1 MEFTE
6 YQDLLPLE
14 ILETVQNIHAE
25 LSAIGFTEEIKEAK
39 SGPVLSYMKDR
50 KVLLNYVYRKS
61 GIKVRLYAAEIS
73 AYEDCLAVLPDS
85 MKTELKKAT
94 DCKKLNGLTCTP
106 TCPGG
111 YTYTLDGELL
121 KKCRSTA
128 FLMTLNQKTA
138 ENIQTLILREAEQR

>member
-1 MEFTE
+1 MKFAE
-6 YQDLLPLE
+6 YQDLLPSEMLK
-14 ILETVQNIHAE
+14 TVRNIHAE
-25 LSAIGFTEEIKEAK
+25 LLAMGFTEEIKEAK
-39 SGPVLSYMKDR
+39 SG
-50 KVLLNYVYRKS
+50 
-61 GIKVRLYAAEIS
+61 IKVRLYAAGIA

-85 MKTELKKAT
+85 MKAELKKAT

-121 KKCRSTA
+121 KKCRSMA

-138 ENIQTLILREAEQR
+138 EYIQTLILREAGER

>member
-6 YQDLLPLE
+6 YQDLLPIE
-14 ILETVQNIHAE
+14 IRETVQNIHAE
-25 LSAIGFTEEIKEAK
+25 LSAMDFTEEIKEAK

-61 GIKVRLYAAEIS
+61 GIKVRLYAAGIA
-73 AYEDCLAVLPDS
+73 AYEDCLAAIPDS

-94 DCKKLNGLTCTP
+94 DCKKLNGLPGTP

-138 ENIQTLILREAEQR
+138 EYIQTLILREAGER

>member
-6 YQDLLPLE
+6 YQDLLPIE
-14 ILETVQNIHAE
+14 IRETVQNIHAE
-25 LSAIGFTEEIKEAK
+25 LSAMDFTEEIKEAK
-39 SGPVLSYMKDR
+39 SGPVLSYMKDS

-61 GIKVRLYAAEIS
+61 GIKVRLYAAGIA
-73 AYEDCLAVLPDS
+73 AYGDCLAALPDS

-94 DCKKLNGLTCTP
+94 DCKKLNGLPCTP

-138 ENIQTLILREAEQR
+138 EYIQTLILREAGER